1 MDARTLGGCVRLRR
15 RAAGTVTDMTVKC
28 ESEGWG
34 EAMGR
39 VGWGLFM
46 SYGDRKKE
54 RLLNVSGLVP
64 RLQQHFCNKIH
75 LILYGAGK

>member
-1 MDARTLGGCVRLRR
+1 MGG
-15 RAAGTVTDMTVKC
+15 GD
-28 ESEGWG
+28 GG
-34 EAMGR
+34 
-39 VGWGLFM
+39 GLFM
-46 SYGDRKKE
+46 SYRDRKKE